1 MVAIGLAGACR
12 RIELCNLTI
21 EDVTDLNSVF
31 LVRLKN
37 TKNKIPRSFTVT
49 DSFYDIC
56 KKYVGCRPTDV
67 KNNGRFFLNY
77 KNGKCTKQPVGI
89 NKIGG
94 MAKEIATFLKL
105 KNPEQYTGHCFRRSS
120 ATLLVNAGGDLLT
133 LKRHGGWRSSTVAEG
148 YIDESI
154 QEKVKI
160 SNKIV
165 NSLNTVDSEVCVDVL
180 PQNEMPSSSKPN
192 NNISI
197 VKNLINQQEEM
208 PGIHLENCSNFT
220 INYNFK

>member
-21 EDVTDLNSVF
+21 ENVTDLNSAF
-31 LVRLKN
+31 LVKLTN

-56 KKYVGCRPTDV
+56 KKYIACRPGDV

-77 KNGKCTKQPVGI
+77 KSGKCTKQPVGI

-94 MAKEIATFLKL
+94 MAKQIATFLKL

-120 ATLLVNAGGDLLT
+120 ATLLVNTGADLLT
-133 LKRHGGWRSSTVAEG
+133 LKRHGGWHSSTVAEG

-154 QEKVKI
+154 QEKLKT

-165 NSLNTVDSEVCVDVL
+165 NSLNSVDSEVHVDVV
-180 PQNEMPSSSKPN
+180 PRNEMPSSSKTN

-197 VKNLINQQEEM
+197 VKKINQSTRRNARNSFRKLQ
-208 PGIHLENCSNFT
+208 
-220 INYNFK
+220 